1 MILTKVFP
9 HTAEEEITKVEI
21 VRLYDMFDKFKIE
34 EDLLVKIDVEGYED
48 RVIEGSYMI
57 LGLAKLLII
66 ENVIPALIKKMC

>member
-1 MILTKVFP
+1 VILTKVFP